1 MAAYQQQQLAKG
13 CAHNTA
19 WPLCIAVHYTTA
31 GTLPASVMTAACM
44 LSVAVVRLYGIL

>member
-1 MAAYQQQQLAKG
+1 MVAYQQQEVATD

-19 WPLCIAVHYTTA
+19 WLLCMAVHYTTA
-31 GTLPASVMTAACM
+31 GTLHASVMTAPCM